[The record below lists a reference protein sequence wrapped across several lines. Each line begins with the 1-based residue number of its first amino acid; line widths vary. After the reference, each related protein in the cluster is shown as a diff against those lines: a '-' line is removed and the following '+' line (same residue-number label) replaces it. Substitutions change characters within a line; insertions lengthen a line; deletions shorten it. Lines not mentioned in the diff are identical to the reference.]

1 VATLFYA
8 AFVDA
13 VSTALGRVVV
23 EDTVAIAGTAA
34 NSASLPGTARERYKV
49 RIMCDVDAFVTWDN
63 PPIAA
68 KADGTEGRPMGA
80 ENPEYFDIEAGMEIS
95 VIERI

>member
-13 VSTALGRVVV
+13 VSTALGGVVV
-23 EDTVAIAGTAA
+23 EDTIAISGAAA
-34 NSASLPGTARERYKV
+34 NSDPLPGVARERYKV

-63 PPIAA
+63 PPILA
-68 KADGTEGRPMGA
+68 KSDGTEGRPVGA